1 MGHTILKNYDGFDAR
16 LGAFIRDFNSRERK
30 QLEEG
35 REKLKEL
42 TLAWKQKYE
51 EDKSTSD
58 RVQEILVEQL
68 DERDEQIAPD
78 AITLEAKFIEDLGMD
93 SLELVELAMAL
104 EEEVGNEIPDEDA
117 EKPAS
122 RNTILIGS
130 ILFALW
136 IIVGC
141 DSGENN
147 SYSDS
152 DRENNNLTPEQP
164 ASTNAPT
171 QPNPTGNPPEN
182 SGDPLQKAIRDQGNL
197 KSALESLHADAT
209 FDSEGN
215 LLRLGLD
222 SLPVTD
228 DAVPVIA
235 KQTRLRALYLFDTKI
250 SDAGLKQLAGLKELK
265 ILMLTGSPVTSS
277 GIDQLQMSLPNC
289 VIIP

>member
-1 MGHTILKNYDGFDAR
+1 MPP
-16 LGAFIRDFNSRERK
+16 SRK
-30 QLEEG
+30 
-35 REKLKEL
+35 
-42 TLAWKQKYE
+42 A
-51 EDKSTSD
+51 
-58 RVQEILVEQL
+58 
-68 DERDEQIAPD
+68 
-78 AITLEAKFIEDLGMD
+78 
-93 SLELVELAMAL
+93 
-104 EEEVGNEIPDEDA
+104 
-117 EKPAS
+117 
-122 RNTILIGS
+122 ILIGS
-130 ILFALW
+130 ILLALW

-152 DRENNNLTPEQP
+152 DHENKKLTPEQP
-164 ASTNAPT
+164 ISTNAPT
-171 QPNPTGNPPEN
+171 QPDPISNPPGN
-182 SGDPLQKAIRDQGNL
+182 SDDPLLKAIRDQGTL
-197 KSALESLHADAT
+197 KSALESLQADAT

-222 SLPVTD
+222 SLPVTN
-228 DAVPVIA
+228 DALPVIA